1 MNGLNK
7 ILTDKQYENTTSRQI
22 LQAATQLFALYGF
35 DAVSVKQ
42 IAEQAGANSA
52 LISYY
57 YGGKRN
63 LYLQVLNTQMEAFQ
77 QIIAG
82 IRTLKQTPRIK
93 LESYVKELCSFQASS
108 PNSVQL
114 IFREILSPQP
124 TCEEFV
130 KNKLYILHTFMTKL
144 VAESISADE
153 LHTKMAPT
161 HVAFT
166 IEGIIL
172 FYFLM
177 HKEVRELGNFA
188 YGQEMEYLKT
198 AINSYL
204 ESIS

>member
-1 MNGLNK
+1 MTTANGTNE
-7 ILTDKQYENTTSRQI
+7 TPYENSTPRQI
-22 LQAATQLFALYGF
+22 LLAATQLFALYGF

-42 IAEQAGANSA
+42 IAELAGANSA

-57 YGGKRN
+57 YGGKRH
-63 LYLQVLNTQMEAFQ
+63 LYLEVLNTQMEAFQ
-77 QIIAG
+77 HIIAEVQN
-82 IRTLKQTPRIK
+82 LNDSPRKK
-93 LESYVKELCSFQASS
+93 LQKYVNDLCAFQATS

-144 VAESISADE
+144 VAESITAGE
-153 LHTKMAPT
+153 MHTKMAPT

-166 IEGIIL
+166 VEGIIL

-177 HKEVRELGNFA
+177 HKEVRELGKFA
-188 YGQEMEYLKT
+188 YGQEMDYLRT